1 MIKIGRRAVD
11 VQLDEDLKKWSFI
24 VLVALIKNFMN
35 IGGKYSKKFDKKER
49 FNGKGW
55 FIIPMGTVLS

>member
-24 VLVALIKNFMN
+24 VLVVLIKSFMN
-35 IGGKYSKKFDKKER
+35 IGGKYYKK
-49 FNGKGW
+49 
-55 FIIPMGTVLS
+55 I